1 MTAAALILNIGI
13 AGAVFFA
20 SEAIL
25 RVLGGTGAKTVSKLA
40 SLLLAAIAVMMVRR
54 GVVGLVTTLPS
65 AR

>member
-1 MTAAALILNIGI
+1 M

-20 SEAIL
+20 SQAIL
-25 RVLGGTGAKTVSKLA
+25 RVLGAAGAKTVSKLA

-54 GVVGLVTTLPS
+54 GVVRLVTTVPL